1 MQFNQGA
8 RVLTLDGKEAGH
20 IDRVVIDPR
29 TNEITYLVVRHGL
42 LQRQDKVVPIT
53 TITTGQDGQLSVHVR
68 SDDLELLPDYEDEQ
82 YVLADKAGEGDSPS
96 AVYLYPPYPGGVPGI
111 ASYSS
116 PYVTKTR
123 LNIPAA
129 AVALKEGAKVIA
141 RDKKEVGHVA
151 QVLMSTPAD
160 QVTHFVIAK
169 GFLVKEHR
177 LIPVGWV
184 DRLTENE
191 VCLAI
196 DSTTVDRLPVM
207 EPA

>member
-29 TNEITYLVVRHGL
+29 TNEVTHLMVRRGL
-42 LQRQDKVVPIT
+42 LQRQDKVIPISVV
-53 TITTGQDGQLSVHVR
+53 TTGPNEVLSVHVR
-68 SDDLELLPDYEDEQ
+68 SDDLELLPDYQEEQ
-82 YVLADKAGEGDSPS
+82 YVQADKAGEGDNPS

-111 ASYSS
+111 ATYS
-116 PYVTKTR
+116 PAYVAKTH
-123 LNIPAA
+123 LNIPVA

-141 RDKKEVGHVA
+141 RDKKEVGHIA

-160 QVTHFVIAK
+160 QVTHFLITK
-169 GFLVKEHR
+169 GFLVKENR

-184 DRLTENE
+184 DRLAENE
-191 VCLAI
+191 VHLAI
-196 DSTTVDRLPVM
+196 DSNIVERLPVV
-207 EPA
+207 EAV